1 MEKITLRQQLES
13 FDLGVFLDSSG
24 SVDSGCFNFYD
35 WFCKDSS
42 LEKKAIKLFKNVKT
56 FLKHHPEIDIDKHYV
71 FFKNNCPMVG
81 SLYDDFRICDIEK
94 GNVGY
99 TVVPTRTIP
108 DKTNPYGR
116 NSTTTYSE
124 MWGSE
129 NGFKEPLKEGKTFK
143 DLFKD

>member
-1 MEKITLRQQLES
+1 MERITLRQQLES

-24 SVDSGCFNFYD
+24 NIDNGCYNFYD

-42 LEKKAIKLFKNVKT
+42 LEKKAIKLFKNIKT

-81 SLYDDFRICDIEK
+81 SLYDDFRICDIEN
-94 GNVGY
+94 GNVQY
-99 TVVPTRTIP
+99 NVVPTRTIKKSHSWKSGP
-108 DKTNPYGR
+108 GKTI
-116 NSTTTYSE
+116 SE

-143 DLFKD
+143 DLFKA